1 MIIYSIVEF
10 DKTTPF
16 PSLYALIPTIGTGL
30 LILCAVPKTFI
41 HKLLSIKVI
50 VGIGLISYSAY
61 LWHQPLLAFTR
72 HRILGDVSDTILIVL
87 CSASFLM
94 AWLSW
99 RFVER
104 PFRTSGRVERSTIFS
119 TFFAATILMTAIGLH
134 AYFSDGAYYRFDDSV
149 RKYAVMDERGSPII
163 KSSCHLKGTQSDIVG
178 CHFGSNIIPIKYGLV
193 GDSHA
198 AAIAQSLSEAFS
210 ESGKSFRLYTKNG
223 CVPSLNI
230 EGSHH
235 KNCVK
240 FNENVLKDIERQ
252 EIDTVIIFSRFFW
265 YLDIEGFKNSHS
277 VRETKKHFHYV
288 VGSKLDV
295 ADQQDEKLISMK
307 RYIERLLRMGLQ
319 VIFVTPVPETGWNIP
334 KQKIASIIYQ
344 NPMPT
349 LTWEEHEETTLEKLT
364 SLKNISKEV
373 EFVSTE
379 QIFCDTQKCYG
390 ERDGQLL
397 YFDSNHPSKY
407 ASGLIV
413 ESIMSS
419 LSK

>member
-1 MIIYSIVEF
+1 M
-10 DKTTPF
+10 
-16 PSLYALIPTIGTGL
+16 
-30 LILCAVPKTFI
+30 
-41 HKLLSIKVI
+41 
-50 VGIGLISYSAY
+50 
-61 LWHQPLLAFTR
+61 
-72 HRILGDVSDTILIVL
+72 
-87 CSASFLM
+87 
-94 AWLSW
+94 
-99 RFVER
+99 
-104 PFRTSGRVERSTIFS
+104 
-119 TFFAATILMTAIGLH
+119 
-134 AYFSDGAYYRFDDSV
+134 
-149 RKYAVMDERGSPII
+149 
-163 KSSCHLKGTQSDIVG
+163 
-178 CHFGSNIIPIKYGLV
+178 
-193 GDSHA
+193 
-198 AAIAQSLSEAFS
+198 
-210 ESGKSFRLYTKNG
+210 
-223 CVPSLNI
+223 
-230 EGSHH
+230 
-235 KNCVK
+235 
-240 FNENVLKDIERQ
+240 
-252 EIDTVIIFSRFFW
+252 
-265 YLDIEGFKNSHS
+265 DIEGFKNSHS